1 MFTNKERVTF
11 NYTMTD
17 IRNGERVKVQRDHV
31 RPEDD
36 YVLFIL
42 FMSDAEG
49 FKAKGYKNISYEGSE
64 SNYGKVTIKGMKNN

>member
-11 NYTMTD
+11 NYIMTD
-17 IRNGERVKVQRDHV
+17 IRNGERVKMQRSHF

-36 YVLFIL
+36 STLFVF

-64 SNYGKVTIKGMKNN
+64 SNYGKTTIKGIKK